1 MRTNRL
7 DLISIADIENVIN
20 SGADVRYSRTEI
32 ITLLEVL
39 SCAYCQLSLFEH
51 LIELKTNKFSLNFVQ
66 KLQDDNRVMIADGMV
81 HMIS

>member
-32 ITLLEVL
+32 IALLEVP
-39 SCAYCQLSLFEH
+39 SYAYGQLSLFEH
-51 LIELKTNKFSLNFVQ
+51 LVELKTNKFSSNFVQ